1 MKAMQSLKSRGYV
14 RENFSWQ
21 WYYYYLTDEGITYLR
36 DYLAIDADVQPE
48 TRKKAAPRPS
58 VPGARGDRGD
68 RGERGERGGFRGER
82 RQFSDD
88 RKLGSAP
95 GSYEPNFRRGGERR
109 EGGGFGERSG
119 RGFGRGRGGGSY
131 GRGGF
136 GRSGGEVVVE

>member
-1 MKAMQSLKSRGYV
+1 M
-14 RENFSWQ
+14 

-36 DYLAIDADVQPE
+36 DFLAIDADVQPE

-58 VPGARGDRGD
+58 APAGA

-95 GSYEPNFRRGGERR
+95 GSYEPNFVCIFFLFSHCTFL
-109 EGGGFGERSG
+109 FGPVVLKIFCESFIFLVYFFLRIVEIFSS
-119 RGFGRGRGGGSY
+119 SY
-131 GRGGF
+131 VFSSLASWR
-136 GRSGGEVVVE
+136 